1 MRPKSSDAKPRG
13 SFRRRGLGCL
23 LILPVLS
30 VGLWIAIHRVDW
42 LGPTLADAG
51 RSVVGNEAISQLE
64 DYAYA
69 AQDRYNQW
77 SRSGEAPK
85 AYWEIPEAAAAE
97 LPEKA
102 DEAPKDDGST
112 LPGFAL
118 TDVPP
123 MHDSFSAPGDGR
135 WIAIEDARHPGEPP
149 RMQKTLLHPD
159 RNRSW
164 TAVVVVAMD
173 LRQVALRLVVG
184 RREPESKMLD
194 ARKYDR
200 RALIAPEHMS
210 SAIAAFNGGF
220 KTTHGQYGM
229 MVDGVTFVR
238 PRIGSCSIAML
249 PKGQLTIGSWKKIRD
264 DQDEMV
270 WFRQTPQCMVEA
282 GELHVG
288 LRVEGNT
295 HWGATVDRNTVIR
308 RSALGVSKNG
318 EVLYYGIGDHTT
330 ARAIGQAM
338 HHAGAHDV
346 AQLDV
351 NFSYP
356 KFLTV
361 EARADGELYVEPI
374 ADGFEYSD
382 SDYVRKRSERDFF
395 YVTRTPHDEIL
406 ASLH

>member
-1 MRPKSSDAKPRG
+1 MRAKSSDAKPR
-13 SFRRRGLGCL
+13 SSLRRRGVGCL
-23 LILPVLS
+23 LILPVL
-30 VGLWIAIHRVDW
+30 VMGLWIAIHRVDW
-42 LGPTLADAG
+42 LGPMMADAG
-51 RSVVGNEAISQLE
+51 RSLIGNEAISQLE
-64 DYAYA
+64 DHAYA

-77 SRSGEAPK
+77 ARSDEAPE
-85 AYWEIPEAAAAE
+85 AYWEIPAAAAAE
-97 LPEKA
+97 PPESAKG
-102 DEAPKDDGST
+102 APKDDGPF
-112 LPGFAL
+112 LPRFAL
-118 TDVPP
+118 KDVPP
-123 MHDSFSAPGDGR
+123 MHESFSAPGDGR
-135 WIAIEDARHPGEPP
+135 WIPIEDARHPGEPP

-173 LRQVALRLVVG
+173 LRQVALRLVPG
-184 RREPESKMLD
+184 RREPESKMLE

-200 RALIAPEHMS
+200 KALIAPEHLE

-238 PRIGSCSIAML
+238 PRIGSCSIAMFPEGRL
-249 PKGQLTIGSWKKIRD
+249 AIGPWKKIRD
-264 DQDEMV
+264 GADDMA

-308 RSALGVSKNG
+308 RSALGVSENG
-318 EVLYYGIGDHTT
+318 DVLFYGVGDHTT

-361 EARADGELYVEPI
+361 EARADGELVAKPI
-374 ADGFEYSD
+374 ADGFEYSED
-382 SDYVRKRSERDFF
+382 DYLRKRAQRDFF
-395 YVTRTPHDEIL
+395 YVIRSPREDIL
-406 ASLH
+406 ASLD